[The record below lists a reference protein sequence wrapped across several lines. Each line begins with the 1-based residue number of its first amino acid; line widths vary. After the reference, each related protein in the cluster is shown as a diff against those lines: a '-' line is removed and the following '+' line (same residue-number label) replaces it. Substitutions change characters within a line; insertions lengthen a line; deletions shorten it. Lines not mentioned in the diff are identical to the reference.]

1 MWPAHLRRE
10 QVAVH
15 QDKRRPTRAVSALRW
30 TRPRFRFSDDGDEI
44 IRKYLISGDNHQ
56 REHPIKYAEEFARM
70 SSPGTKAAL
79 GRVLLICNDSA
90 AIQQVAESMQQFA
103 IATEVCNEVSMAL
116 RLLHRQ
122 KFEAVIVDCGLGQAG
137 ELLEQLR
144 LSPPNRT
151 AVTFAITDPQT
162 ASLEIQPNF
171 VMEKPLSAD
180 SVGRTLKAA
189 FGLIV
194 RERRRSFRC
203 PVTIPAVIL
212 TNGKEASC
220 HVVNISEGGMAIAES
235 PSLKPGGQLRVLF
248 ILPGQRDRFT
258 VESEV
263 CWYDEKG
270 RAGLRSLTIP
280 SEQKSALQ
288 GWLAAK
294 LEEDLPEAVAR
305 QFRKG

>member
-1 MWPAHLRRE
+1 MGCA
-10 QVAVH
+10 
-15 QDKRRPTRAVSALRW
+15 
-30 TRPRFRFSDDGDEI
+30 
-44 IRKYLISGDNHQ
+44 
-56 REHPIKYAEEFARM
+56 
-70 SSPGTKAAL
+70 
-79 GRVLLICNDSA
+79 LLICNDSA
-90 AIQQVAESMQQFA
+90 AIQQVAEGMQQFA
-103 IATEVCNEVSMAL
+103 IATKVCNEVNMAF
-116 RLLHRQ
+116 RLLNRQ
-122 KFEAVIVDCGLGQAG
+122 KFEAVVVDSQLGQTG
-137 ELLEQLR
+137 EVLEQVR

-235 PSLKPGGQLRVLF
+235 PSLKPGEQITVLCT
-248 ILPGQRDRFT
+248 LPGQHVRLT

-270 RAGLRSLTIP
+270 RAGLRSLLIS

-288 GWLAAK
+288 EWLAAK
-294 LEEDLPEAVAR
+294 LEEDLPESVVL
-305 QFRKG
+305 QFRRK

>member
-1 MWPAHLRRE
+1 
-10 QVAVH
+10 
-15 QDKRRPTRAVSALRW
+15 
-30 TRPRFRFSDDGDEI
+30 
-44 IRKYLISGDNHQ
+44 
-56 REHPIKYAEEFARM
+56 M

-203 PVTIPAVIL
+203 PVAIPAVMIL
-212 TNGKEASC
+212 VSGEEANC
-220 HVVNISEGGMAIAES
+220 HVVNISEGGMAVAES
-235 PSLKPGGQLRVLF
+235 PALKPGGQVSVAF
-248 ILPGQRDRFT
+248 TLPGRRDRF
-258 VESEV
+258 VFESEV

-270 RAGLRSLTIP
+270 RAGLRSLTVP
-280 SEQKSALQ
+280 SDQRSVLQ
-288 GWLAAK
+288 GWLGAK
-294 LEEDLPEAVAR
+294 LEEDLPESVAR
-305 QFRKG
+305 QFQKN